1 MTSKGDCYI
10 AYVRVSSYEQAERN
24 LSVPSQIDQIQNYA
38 KQSWILISKIYK
50 DEGHSAYKGNRPA
63 FNQMLKDVKHNKN
76 WRGLVVFKFDR
87 LSRNLEDFI
96 KLETL
101 LKNNNMDLA
110 SVTEPMLN
118 NYLGKYMVRDMQ
130 NRAILYSEELSFRVK
145 LGFRKK
151 MQMGGYIWGKV
162 PYGFKHVNWYAIPDD
177 EKAEIISF
185 VFENYATGYFGFK
198 ALAGLVKK
206 TFNIKNFTHARV
218 EHIINSSMYCW
229 YKTKEWSLSNSEY
242 VFWGYDKPWK
252 YTEIYQMK
260 YITPLITKELYDKCQ
275 IIREKNNV
283 CKVEKSG
290 TAKFPKIFQCV
301 CGRNLKRDD
310 KKGHRYFGCTKQM
323 NNVFSVKCTQG
334 YTNFDVLEPQFKKLL
349 SRILLTS
356 KIRAK
361 IIKET
366 ETRMSASE
374 WQRNE
379 QLLCKLKEYEQV
391 QSKILEITN
400 SYTAWRI
407 GQETFELTLKGVGA
421 KVANL
426 KTDISLLQDTKQ
438 TTEAGQK
445 VIRFMDILESYEQK
459 LNSKDK
465 NEKSSQLFPI
475 LFKGVANLIIDHR
488 KVRSYQLFKPFDILE
503 KCDNS
508 QWRKMGDSNPRTA
521 LAVTPFPTVR
531 VKPLCQPSLNT
542 CIHISQHL
550 FIFFYFLFEL
560 FVFL

>member
-1 MTSKGDCYI
+1 MTTKGDCYI

-63 FNQMLKDVKHNKN
+63 FNQMLKDVKHNKT

-96 KLETL
+96 KLEKI
-101 LKNNNMDLA
+101 LKDHNMDLV

-151 MQMGGYIWGKV
+151 MQMGGYIGGHA
-162 PYGFKHVNWYAIPDD
+162 PYGLKCVNGYILPDD
-177 EKAEIISF
+177 EKAEIVSF

-198 ALAGLVKK
+198 TLAGLVRK
-206 TFNIKNFTHARV
+206 TFKLKIFTHARV
-218 EHIINSSMYCW
+218 EHIIDSSMYCG
-229 YKTKEWSLSNSEY
+229 YKTKEWNLSNSEY

-252 YTEIYQMK
+252 YTEVYQMK
-260 YITPLITKELYDKCQ
+260 YITPIITKELYDKCQ

-283 CKVEKSG
+283 CKVERSG

-334 YTNFDVLEPQFKKLL
+334 YTNFNVLEPQFKNLL

-356 KIRAK
+356 NIREK

-366 ETRMSASE
+366 ETRMSATE
-374 WQRNE
+374 GQRNE

-391 QSKILEITN
+391 QSKISEITN

-407 GQETFELTLKGVGA
+407 EQETFELTLKGVGA

-445 VIRFMDILESYEQK
+445 VIRFMNILETYEQK

-475 LFKGVANLIIDHR
+475 LFKGVANLIVDRWNI
-488 KVRSYQLFKPFDILE
+488 RSHQLYKPFDILE
-503 KCDNS
+503 KSDNL
-508 QWRKMGDSNPRTA
+508 QWRKAGDSNPRY
-521 LAVTPFPTVR
+521 LAVHTLSKGARSTTLPAFH
-531 VKPLCQPSLNT
+531 K
-542 CIHISQHL
+542 
-550 FIFFYFLFEL
+550 
-560 FVFL
+560 